1 MSHHDQ
7 FLVMEA
13 KKDEF
18 EHLAEAGESL
28 LQLVLEDLISKDFEE
43 ENISALKELISSKV
57 SHQKKIGGRLP
68 LRVSHQKYTRYFSS
82 QSKPSEI

>member
-7 FLVMEA
+7 FLAMEA

-28 LQLVLEDLISKDFEE
+28 LLLVLEELISKDSEEE
-43 ENISALKELISSKV
+43 ENISALKELISSRV
-57 SHQKKIGGRLP
+57 SHQKK
-68 LRVSHQKYTRYFSS
+68 
-82 QSKPSEI
+82 